1 MGVLNAANGPVKVLI
16 TEDSKTIRGF
26 LCRHVRAC
34 LPEAVLEECEHGGQA
49 MERLSATRA
58 DLVITDLQMPQLG
71 GEAFLLQ
78 AQALGLLDA
87 SAIIVISSA
96 ISPRVRASLQA
107 LKRISFLRKPAT
119 GDEISR
125 AIQAM
130 IPLLPAQA
138 GQGA

>member
-1 MGVLNAANGPVKVLI
+1 MGVLNVSKGPVKVLI

-49 MERLSATRA
+49 MERLTATRA

-78 AQALGLLDA
+78 AQAQGLLES

-96 ISPRVRASLQA
+96 ISPRVRASLHA
-107 LKRISFLRKPAT
+107 LQRISFLRKPAT

-125 AIQAM
+125 AIKAM
-130 IPLLPAQA
+130 IPLLATQVGMEA
-138 GQGA
+138 